1 MAKFLVPVMNTEKN
15 WQTLPIT
22 YEYLPGQGTS
32 HELEASCVPS
42 PELLP
47 EVVEFQRPKVLPYP
61 NL

>member
-47 EVVEFQRPKVLPYP
+47 EVVEFQRPKV
-61 NL
+61 